1 MQFSVLG
8 SGRWGSFIA
17 WYLHSLGYDVCLWG
31 REGSPN
37 VAQLLAG
44 DMNGYPFPKD
54 IRITNDLAQALA
66 FGDAIC
72 ISISAQGLRDLFS
85 QTAFACAK
93 HKPMLLCMK
102 GLEADTGQ
110 RLSSIAAEVVGEENV
125 AVWLGPGHVEHFLA
139 GTPNCMVIDAYSED
153 LKDKL
158 IGALKGDL
166 IRFYYGTD
174 LLGNEIG
181 AAAKN
186 VIGIAA
192 GMLDGLGLASL
203 KGALMARGA
212 GEVSRLIGSMGGN
225 ALSAYGL
232 AHLGD
237 YEATVFSPYSR
248 NRRYGELFVQG
259 EKLAKLAEGVQTS
272 AALKMLGER
281 HRVDLPITNAVY
293 EMLFEKG
300 EPGCVFQK
308 LFMRDLKLEF

>member
-31 REGSPN
+31 RQGSAN
-37 VAQLLAG
+37 VARLLEG

-54 IRITNDLAQALA
+54 IRITNNLEEALT
-66 FGDAIC
+66 FGDMIF

-85 QTAFACAK
+85 QAAFAK
-93 HKPMLLCMK
+93 LHNKPMVLCMK
-102 GLEADTGQ
+102 GLEVGTGEC
-110 RLSSIAAEVVGEENV
+110 LSSIAAEVVGAENA

-139 GTPNCMVIDAYSED
+139 GTPNCMVIDAYNDD
-153 LKDKL
+153 LKETL
-158 IGALKGDL
+158 ICALKGDL

-192 GMLDGLGLASL
+192 GMLDGLGLGSL

-212 GEVSRLIGSMGGN
+212 GEVSRLIGNMGGN

-259 EKLAKLAEGVQTS
+259 QQLEKLAEGVQTS
-272 AALKMLGER
+272 AALKMLGQQYQTE
-281 HRVDLPITNAVY
+281 LPITNAVY
-293 EMLFEKG
+293 EMLFENG
-300 EPGCVFQK
+300 APDCVFKK